1 MAYYG
6 LTNDIK
12 QCKKCV
18 YWRKVC
24 HANGDNN
31 VCHYNL
37 DNNKTR
43 VQLGDKC
50 GSFEGKVA
58 RR

>member
-18 YWRKVC
+18 YWRKLVSSSGS
-24 HANGDNN
+24 NR

-50 GSFEGKVA
+50 GSFERKAVNK
-58 RR
+58 